1 MKPSF
6 KQIASKLKIS
16 RNDVLYLQNM
26 KQLLLVFIGGGF
38 GSVLRYLLGKYLN
51 STESGIPFGTFAAN
65 ILGSLLIGII
75 LGLAAKNEALSQNQT
90 LLLATGFCGGFTT
103 FSTFAYENHV
113 FLKSGDF
120 TSFALYTIA
129 SFIIAFLAVFAG
141 MYLIRFVA

>member
-1 MKPSF
+1 MK
-6 KQIASKLKIS
+6 A
-16 RNDVLYLQNM
+16 V
-26 KQLLLVFIGGGF
+26 LLVFIGGGF
-38 GSVLRYLLGKYLN
+38 GSVLRFLVGKYLN
-51 STESGIPFGTFAAN
+51 STSSGIPYGTFLAN

-75 LGLAAKNEALSQNQT
+75 LGLAAKNNTLSQNQT

-129 SFIIAFLAVFAG
+129 SFVIGFLAVFAG
-141 MYLIRFVA
+141 LHLIK